1 MESVCLSLSSLINTM
16 SFKNLMIAVMKVI
29 FILMDWNQQINVG
42 TWILADPEKRKFPD
56 LLWVEERLRLD
67 WWPSGCIIWGA
78 RLFLVC
84 AALSSPNL
92 WSDLTLRSLGRM
104 GRSNRVSGRRLSCWF
119 RFGSSMTF
127 LSLNV
132 WNSQWSLTFFQRHSN
147 TFAEDTSPLLKA
159 EVVIHVLGAL
169 HACHSSGSALSAS
182 CFRKRHAGQGRRRGL
197 LDYSRRQSIYLT
209 LLVKILWLQP
219 YTIQFNLNL

>member
-16 SFKNLMIAVMKVI
+16 SFKNLMIAVMKII

-67 WWPSGCIIWGA
+67 RWPSRRIIWGA
-78 RLFLVC
+78 CFFLVC

-104 GRSNRVSGRRLSCWF
+104 GRSNRVSGRSWF
-119 RFGSSMTF
+119 RFGSRMAF

-132 WNSQWSLTFFQRHSN
+132 WNGQWSLTFFQRHSN
-147 TFAEDTSPLLKA
+147 MFAEDNSPLLKA

-169 HACHSSGSALSAS
+169 HACHSSGSALSSS
-182 CFRKRHAGQGRRRGL
+182 CFRRRHAGQGRRRGL
-197 LDYSRRQSIYLT
+197 LDYPRRQSIYLT
-209 LLVKILWLQP
+209 LSVKILWLQP
-219 YTIQFNLNL
+219 YTIQFNLNF